1 MPSFDVVNQVD
12 MQEVA
17 NAVNNANKE
26 VIQRYDFR
34 GSNTTIELDSDAGQI
49 VVRCEDEMKIEAV
62 QDVIRTQ
69 AVRRKLN
76 SECLEFKEP
85 QPAGGK
91 TMRQEGLIHQGIDR
105 EIAQKIVKDVKGI
118 KMKVQIAIQGDELR
132 VTGKKRDDLQA
143 VIAYLKSEQYE
154 VPLQFINMRD

>member
-1 MPSFDVVNQVD
+1 MPSFDVVNKVN

-26 VIQRYDFR
+26 VAQRYDFR
-34 GSNTTIELDSDAGQI
+34 GSETTIELDSGGGQI
-49 VVRCEDEMKIEAV
+49 VIRTEDEMKIEAV
-62 QDVIRTQ
+62 QDVIVTQ

-91 TMRQEGLIHQGIDR
+91 TMRQEVLIHQGIDR
-105 EIAQKIVKDVKGI
+105 EIAQKIVKDVKGK

-132 VTGKKRDDLQA
+132 VTGKKRDDLQG
-143 VIAYLKSEQYE
+143 VLTYLKSEQYG
-154 VPLQFINMRD
+154 VPLQVIYMRA

>member
-1 MPSFDVVNQVD
+1 MPSFDVVNKVN

-26 VIQRYDFR
+26 VAQRYDFR
-34 GSNTTIELDSDAGQI
+34 GSETTIELDSDGGQI
-49 VVRCEDEMKIEAV
+49 VIRTEDEMKIEAV
-62 QDVIRTQ
+62 QDVIATQ

-91 TMRQEGLIHQGIDR
+91 TMRQEVLIHQGIDR
-105 EIAQKIVKDVKGI
+105 EIAQKIVKDVKGM
-118 KMKVQIAIQGDELR
+118 KMKVQ
-132 VTGKKRDDLQA
+132 
-143 VIAYLKSEQYE
+143 
-154 VPLQFINMRD
+154 

>member
-1 MPSFDVVNQVD
+1 MPSFDVVNKVN

-26 VIQRYDFR
+26 VAQRYDFR
-34 GSNTTIELDSDAGQI
+34 GSETTIELDSDGGQI
-49 VVRCEDEMKIEAV
+49 VIRTEDEMKIEAV
-62 QDVIRTQ
+62 QDVIATQ

-91 TMRQEGLIHQGIDR
+91 TMRQEVLIHQGIDR

-132 VTGKKRDDLQA
+132 VTGKKRDDLKG
-143 VIAYLKSEQYE
+143 VIAYLKSEQYGI
-154 VPLQFINMRD
+154 PLQFINMRD